1 MKLLTSI
8 ILPLSILAVSCS
20 TRTDDRFRYGA
31 VPATSFAKSV
41 NDGKNKEFSVYETLS
56 EKRLRDNNGEQHVHQ
71 VSNVNMHN
79 SAENHR
85 RFARDPY
92 ADPYA
97 DPTRANRASL
107 WTDDSDAYGMFRD
120 MRAFQPMD
128 VITVMIRENNV
139 GKKQA
144 DTSADSKYSISA
156 GIASLFGLEKKVTSV
171 APGGFD
177 NNALV
182 GANTASKHDVTGAT
196 SRQGSLAGTISAVIM
211 EVLPNGLMRIE
222 GSKII
227 SMNAEEE
234 IMVISGLVRPRDIN
248 AENAIDSSRIA
259 NMRIDFYGKGVLGE
273 IQEPGWMHGF
283 LKRIMPF

>member
-1 MKLLTSI
+1 MKLLTGI
-8 ILPLSILAVSCS
+8 ILSLTILAVSCS
-20 TRTDDRFRYGA
+20 SGSNDRFRYGA
-31 VPATSFAKSV
+31 VPAASFAKSV
-41 NDGKNKEFSVYETLS
+41 NDGKNKDFSVYETLS
-56 EKRLRDNNGEQHVHQ
+56 EKRLRDNGEPPIQQ
-71 VSNVNMHN
+71 VSNARMNDA
-79 SAENHR
+79 AEYNR
-85 RFARDPY
+85 YYVRDPY

-97 DPTRANRASL
+97 DPTRANKASL
-107 WTDDSDAYGMFRD
+107 WMDDNDAYGMFRD

-156 GIASLFGLEKKVTSV
+156 GIASLFGLEKKAASF

-177 NNALV
+177 NNSLI

-234 IMVISGLVRPRDIN
+234 IMVISGLVRQRDIN
-248 AENAIDSSRIA
+248 SENAIDSSRIA

-273 IQEPGWMHGF
+273 VQEPGWMHGF